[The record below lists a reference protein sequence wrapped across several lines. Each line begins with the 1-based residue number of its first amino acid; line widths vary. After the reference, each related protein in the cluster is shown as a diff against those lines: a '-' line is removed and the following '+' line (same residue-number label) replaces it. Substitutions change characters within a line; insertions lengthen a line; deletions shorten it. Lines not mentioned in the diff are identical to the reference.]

1 MNSIK
6 KDELWVLIGIEDNVS
21 GNFKLPKSEKEV
33 GLFTTENKAEE
44 YVKKYKLKEPIYKLY
59 DSVKIFKRESPLAS
73 YSDYRIEL
81 YEKVDLKIFKRE
93 SPLASYSNCRVE
105 TSYSD
110 YRIELYEKIDLKIIN

>member
-73 YSDYRIEL
+73 YS
-81 YEKVDLKIFKRE
+81 
-93 SPLASYSNCRVE
+93 NCRVE